1 MRFLDQPRYRW
12 MQWAADLVALSAAW
26 VLTLETRLI
35 LNSWMATQ
43 VSAEELREL
52 APPLTAILAVWT
64 LAELWV
70 RARRGNDSIG
80 VNLLNAAESVLIA
93 GVVTIVVS
101 FFYRELVADMSRSF
115 VLIYLPISFVMLL
128 FGRYAAMIAM
138 FETESRWPSGE
149 RMAIVGREIEAG
161 RLVRDLL
168 SQHMPVAGIIVPGS
182 GIGGGDGAAMSPG
195 VLGGSARL
203 GEIINREKLS
213 RVIIA
218 SSGLE
223 ADELAECERVAHRMG
238 VPVAHVIGRQ
248 LQGEARFRDLGSVRL
263 LELHPRKFTRRQ
275 EFLKRGF
282 DIVGSSLLL
291 LVLAV
296 PMLLIYALVRFTSPG
311 PGLYKAPRVGRGGRY
326 FTFLKFRSMYIDG
339 PQREKLARD
348 NEKNGHIFK
357 MRNDPR
363 VTPIGA
369 ILRRYSLDELPQL
382 INVLRGDMSLVGPR
396 PLPSSD
402 MAPDGMSREY
412 QIWSETRAR
421 VMPGISG
428 LWQISGRS
436 DLDFEQMTEL
446 DLRYVENWSLA
457 LDFKILL
464 QTPLVV
470 LTGRGAY

>member
-1 MRFLDQPRYRW
+1 MGILDQPRYRW
-12 MQWAADLVALSAAW
+12 LQWTADLLALSAAW
-26 VLTLETRLI
+26 VFTLETRLI
-35 LNSWMATQ
+35 LNPVMATQ
-43 VSAEELREL
+43 VTPDQLREL

-64 LAELWV
+64 LIDFWV
-70 RARRGNDSIG
+70 RARRSDATIG

-101 FFYRELVADMSRSF
+101 FFYREFVADMSRSF
-115 VLIYLPISFVMLL
+115 VLIYLPISFAMLL
-128 FGRYAAMIAM
+128 FGRYAAMTLM
-138 FETESRWPSGE
+138 FEAESRWPSPE
-149 RMAIVGREIEAG
+149 RLAIFGRAGEAG
-161 RLVRDLL
+161 RLVRDLT
-168 SQHMPVAGIIVPGS
+168 SQRMPVAGIIVPGL
-182 GIGGGDGAAMSPG
+182 GVGPGDGAAIAPG
-195 VLGGSARL
+195 VLGTSASL

-223 ADELAECERVAHRMG
+223 EAELAACEGVAHRMG
-238 VPVAHVIGRQ
+238 VPVARVIGRSA
-248 LQGEARFRDLGSVRL
+248 GSAARFRDLGSMRL
-263 LELHPRKFTRRQ
+263 VEVAPLRFTRRQ
-275 EFLKRGF
+275 EIVKRAF

-291 LVLAV
+291 LLLAPLLFVLYV
-296 PMLLIYALVRFTSPG
+296 LVKTTSPG
-311 PGLYKAPRVGRGGRY
+311 PALFKAPRVGKGGRY

-339 PQREKLARD
+339 PERARLAAS
-348 NEKNGHIFK
+348 NEKGGHIFK

-363 VTPIGA
+363 VTPVGA

-382 INVLRGDMSLVGPR
+382 FNVLRGEMSLVGPR

-402 MAPDGMSREY
+402 MQPDGMSADY
-412 QIWSETRAR
+412 QLWSETRAR

-436 DLDFEQMTEL
+436 DLDFDQMTEL
-446 DLRYVENWSLA
+446 DLRYVETWSLA
-457 LDFKILL
+457 QDFKILL